1 MLEHKQARHTV
12 QFAMLEWSR
21 NSDGNSVLTRPL
33 FVYLSLLAGKGKEL
47 WAGFCE
53 I

>member
-33 FVYLSLLAGKGKEL
+33 FVYLSLSVSGKRQRVMGRFL
-47 WAGFCE
+47 
-53 I
+53 